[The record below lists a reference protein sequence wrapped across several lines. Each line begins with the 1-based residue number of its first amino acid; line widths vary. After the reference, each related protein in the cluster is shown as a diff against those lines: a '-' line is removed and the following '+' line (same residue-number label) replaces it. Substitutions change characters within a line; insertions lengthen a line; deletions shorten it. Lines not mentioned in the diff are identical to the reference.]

1 MNETTERPVCVAA
14 HDAPLRAKPSNYP
27 EPFRSRMAKRQKRPL
42 GDLFGIRNFGVNLTR
57 LLPGGISALMHRHD
71 RQDELIFVLE
81 GRPTLATDRGE
92 FELHPGMCA
101 GFPARGI
108 AHHLINRTAS
118 DVVYLEIGD
127 RSPGDSASYPNDD
140 LVAGLDV
147 TGVWQFLHKDG
158 RPY

>member
-1 MNETTERPVCVAA
+1 M
-14 HDAPLRAKPSNYP
+14 
-27 EPFRSRMAKRQKRPL
+27 
-42 GDLFGIRNFGVNLTR
+42 
-57 LLPGGISALMHRHD
+57 SALMHRHD

-92 FELHPGMCA
+92 FELQPGMCA

-140 LVAGLDV
+140 LVAGLDA
-147 TGVWQFLHKDG
+147 TGAWQFLHKDG

>member
-1 MNETTERPVCVAA
+1 MDGETAEKAA
-14 HDAPLRAKPSNYP
+14 GRSVRYP
-27 EPFRSRMAKRQKRPL
+27 EFRRQSDPS
-42 GDLFGIRNFGVNLTR
+42 
-57 LLPGGISALMHRHD
+57 LPGGMSALMHRHD

-92 FELHPGMCA
+92 FELQPGVCA

-140 LVAGLDV
+140 LVAGLDA
-147 TGVWQFLHKDG
+147 TGAWQFLHKDG